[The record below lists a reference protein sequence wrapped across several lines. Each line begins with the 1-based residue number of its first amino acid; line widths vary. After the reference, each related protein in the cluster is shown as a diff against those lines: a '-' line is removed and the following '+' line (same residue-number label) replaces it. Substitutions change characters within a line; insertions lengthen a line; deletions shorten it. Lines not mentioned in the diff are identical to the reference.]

1 MKRIVIG
8 IVVVVVLLPIVGL
21 ATLSLLAR
29 RPTNLG
35 VVDGKLAPCPDT
47 PNCVSTEAADK
58 EHHIE
63 PIPFAGDRAASVARM
78 KEVLAALPRCRIVT
92 ATDDYLHAE
101 CTSLL
106 FRFVDDVEFYF
117 DEADQTIQFRSAS
130 RVGRSDLGVNRARM
144 EAIRTQFQS
153 GSGATQ

>member
-8 IVVVVVLLPIVGL
+8 IVVVVILLPIVGL

-35 VVDGKLAPCPDT
+35 VVEGKLAPCPDT
-47 PNCVSTEAADK
+47 PNCVGTQATDA
-58 EHHIE
+58 EHHAE
-63 PIPFAGDRAASVARM
+63 PIPFAGDRATSLARM
-78 KEVLAALPRCRIVT
+78 KRVLAALPRCRIVT

-117 DEADQTIQFRSAS
+117 DDTDQTIQFRSAS

-144 EAIRTQFQS
+144 EAIRAEFQS
-153 GSGATQ
+153 GPGVAQ